1 MIIVTRLSLV
11 FNNPDS
17 QLAGTLGFSSPLSAS
32 PFLPANVLTNIMMSL
47 LENKFL
53 FCVCGVGDESPG
65 RVCVRQALG
74 HSYIPSLKIC
84 EILII

>member
-1 MIIVTRLSLV
+1 MAWWARGNAVIIVARLSLV

-17 QLAGTLGFSSPLSAS
+17 QLAEPLGFNSPPSAS

-47 LENKFL
+47 HENNFL

-65 RVCVRQALG
+65 RVCMG
-74 HSYIPSLKIC
+74 
-84 EILII
+84 